1 MCKESQTSQTNNCP
15 VRARTKH
22 RLKLGDVL
30 KFLIFFGIGLFFI
43 YWFLLKLSPDQRSA
57 IWESFKQANWWWV
70 AALACAT
77 LLSHYV
83 RAIRWRLLFKPIG
96 HIPSHNNTF
105 GSVMVAYLANL
116 AFPRLGEVMRC
127 ATLRISEKLPMEK
140 SIGTVVTERLFD
152 MLAFGAILLMGLL
165 VMFGKAKD
173 WLYDVLSEKFAV
185 LPRLWIVIVAALLL
199 ATGMIL
205 IYRNYRKRWIANK
218 HFAKV
223 DKIVVGAFEGIR
235 SIFRLDK
242 RSIILFLL
250 YSIVLYTLYIIGGW
264 LIFKAF
270 EETSWLGLRAAFVV
284 YIFGSV
290 GMMISQGGLGAY
302 PVLVWQALAIYG
314 ISEVCGLSCGWL
326 IWSAQQAVVIAVGM
340 IYMIYFSL
348 KKRRVVSD

>member
-1 MCKESQTSQTNNCP
+1 MKNNP
-15 VRARTKH
+15 ETQNRH

-30 KFLIFFGIGLFFI
+30 KFVIFFGIGLFFI
-43 YWFLLKLSPDQRSA
+43 YWFLLKLEPDQRSA

-96 HIPSHNNTF
+96 QMPSRNNTF
-105 GSVMVAYLANL
+105 GSVMVAYLSNL

-127 ATLRISEKLPMEK
+127 ATLRISEKMPMEK
-140 SIGTVVTERLFD
+140 SLGTVVTERLFD
-152 MLAFGAILLMGLL
+152 ILAFGAILLMGLL

-173 WLYDVLSEKFAV
+173 WLYDILSEKIAV

-199 ATGMIL
+199 AVAVVI
-205 IYRNYRKRWIANK
+205 IYRKYRKQWSANK

-223 DKIVVGAFEGIR
+223 DKLITGAFEGIR
-235 SIFRLDK
+235 SIFRLDR
-242 RSIILFLL
+242 RSIALFLL
-250 YSIVLYTLYIIGGW
+250 YSVILYTLYIIGGW

-326 IWSAQQAVVIAVGM
+326 IWAAQQAVVIVVGM
-340 IYMIYFSL
+340 TYMIYFSV